1 MTGFEPWISAVGR
14 DRSTNCATTTDLVL
28 YLFKYILINP
38 TYVQMQHFH
47 NNFTSQAVR
56 PDKNRQI
63 SIIVVQK

>member
-47 NNFTSQAVR
+47 NNFTSQAV
-56 PDKNRQI
+56 
-63 SIIVVQK
+63 